1 MNQIM
6 IKNIVLIIGTTL
18 ACFCFPKINFG
29 QAPNFG
35 TTSSFALF
43 TANGAF
49 SNNGSATIVTGD
61 VGTNA
66 GAFTAFPTGTVDGQ
80 IHVVD
85 AASAQAAIDV
95 ASAYTD
101 LNGVTCGSILGT
113 PFGNSQILTPGVY
126 CQGSASFLNGNITL
140 DGQGDPNALFIIKI
154 GGALSTS
161 SNSNVIL
168 INAASANNVYW
179 QIGGQFDL
187 GDGSI
192 FRGTL
197 VVDGAINLLEGS
209 TLYGKGLSITG
220 AIALHNTIVTTYPVS
235 AGIITGTASV
245 CQTQTGVN
253 YSVSAITNAT
263 GYVWTLPTGA
273 TISSG
278 SNTNAITVDYSAS
291 AVDGTITV
299 QGTNDSGFG
308 NVSANY
314 SVTVTPVILTSAI
327 YHY

>member
-1 MNQIM
+1 MN
-6 IKNIVLIIGTTL
+6 KYIVYLFVTIV
-18 ACFCFPKINFG
+18 ACFCSPKLSFG
-29 QAPNFG
+29 QAPNLG
-35 TTSSFALF
+35 TTSNFALF
-43 TANGAF
+43 TANGGF
-49 SNNGSATIVTGD
+49 SNIGVATIVTGD

-66 GAFTAFPTGTVDGQ
+66 GAFTAFPTGTVNGQ

-85 AASAQAAIDV
+85 ATSAQAATDV
-95 ASAYTD
+95 AAAYSD
-101 LNGVTCGSILGT
+101 LSGVTCGSILGT
-113 PFGNSQILTPGVY
+113 PFGNGQILAPGVY
-126 CQGSASFLNGNITL
+126 CQGSASFFNGNITL

-161 SNSNVIL
+161 TFSNVIL
-168 INAASANNVYW
+168 INSASASNVYW

-187 GDGSI
+187 SDNSV

-197 VVDGAINLLEGS
+197 VVDGAINLFEGS

-220 AIALHNTIVTTYPVS
+220 AIALHNNIVTTYPFA

-278 SNTNAITVDYSAS
+278 INTNAITVDYSAA
-291 AVDGTITV
+291 AVDGNITV
-299 QGTNDSGFG
+299 QGTNDSGSG
-308 NVSANY
+308 IVSANFA
-314 SVTVTPVILTSAI
+314 VTVTPVILTSSI

>member
-1 MNQIM
+1 M
-6 IKNIVLIIGTTL
+6 IKNIVYLFVSTL
-18 ACFCFPKINFG
+18 ACFCFPKVNFG
-29 QAPNFG
+29 QAPNIG
-35 TTSSFALF
+35 IASSFALF
-43 TANGAF
+43 TANGEF
-49 SNNGSATIVTGD
+49 SNIGTATIVTGD

-66 GAFTAFPTGTVDGQ
+66 GAFLAFPPGTLDGQ
-80 IHVVD
+80 KHVVD
-85 AASAQAAIDV
+85 ASSIQASIDV
-95 ASAYTD
+95 NAAYTD
-101 LNGVTCGSILGT
+101 LSGVACGSVLGT
-113 PFGNSQILTPGVY
+113 PFGNDQILTTGVY
-126 CQGSASFLNGNITL
+126 CQGGASFLNGNITL

-161 SNSNVIL
+161 TFSNVIL
-168 INAASANNVYW
+168 INSASTNNVYW

-209 TLYGKGLSITG
+209 TLFGKGLSITG
-220 AIALHNTIVTTYPVS
+220 AIALHNNIVTTNPLP
-235 AGIITGTASV
+235 AGIITGKASV

-291 AVDGTITV
+291 ALDGNITV
-299 QGTNDSGFG
+299 QGTNNSGFG

-314 SVTVTPVILTSAI
+314 SVTVSPVILTSAI